1 MLFQINTLGG
11 AISSGPPAA
20 YPHRAFGDLGEQQ
33 AFWENPTHGPARLTA
48 AGRIREHLARAG
60 IRRHYVNY
68 PDLAFPDG
76 PTAYC
81 GAENYRR
88 LQTLKLRYDPQNRV
102 RHAQSVRLPE

>member
-1 MLFQINTLGG
+1 
-11 AISSGPPAA
+11 
-20 YPHRAFGDLGEQQ
+20 
-33 AFWENPTHGPARLTA
+33 
-48 AGRIREHLARAG
+48 
-60 IRRHYVNY
+60 VNY

-102 RHAQSVRLPE
+102 RRAPSVRLPE

>member
-1 MLFQINTLGG
+1 MRLCVKN
-11 AISSGPPAA
+11 PHPA
-20 YPHRAFGDLGEQQ
+20 PRF
-33 AFWENPTHGPARLTA
+33 RTA
-48 AGRIREHLARAG
+48 ARDFTKASPISKPRRYPPPLRELSRPRLS
-60 IRRHYVNY
+60 RR
-68 PDLAFPDG
+68 